1 MHFRYKRTQSIPE
14 RKQFPFHR
22 LDPVRIQTGIEA
34 ELVVNGET
42 RNNGQR
48 IDRTMSWS
56 ILEAVGEQ
64 LQQSLRPEPSR
75 LPPHLQNLMDELRR
89 RDNLERSN

>member
-1 MHFRYKRTQSIPE
+1 M
-14 RKQFPFHR
+14 
-22 LDPVRIQTGIEA
+22 
-34 ELVVNGET
+34 NGET

-48 IDRTMSWS
+48 IDRTTSWS

-75 LPPHLQNLMDELRR
+75 LPAHLQNLMDELRR
-89 RDNLERSN
+89 RDNAKRSNGSN

>member
-1 MHFRYKRTQSIPE
+1 MYFPYKPAQSFPE
-14 RKQFPFHR
+14 QKQFPFHR
-22 LDPVRIQTGIEA
+22 LDPVRIQTGIET
-34 ELVVNGET
+34 ELVVNAQT
-42 RNNGQR
+42 RDNGQR
-48 IDRTMSWS
+48 IDHTTSWS

-89 RDNLERSN
+89 RDNP